1 MTQQHASGG
10 KAREKGC
17 EQLTFGFGFKVAR
30 VFELNKAHA
39 GRVVKQNQS
48 WTGITFDIQLK
59 TAVLVYSNSNQGYP
73 TRKF

>member
-48 WTGITFDIQLK
+48 
-59 TAVLVYSNSNQGYP
+59 
-73 TRKF
+73 